1 MSRHSKKRKERA
13 KIYTF
18 LPTGDYYFHKGLQSY
33 DRYDFINAKKYLQR
47 ALELEPLEPM
57 IACQLALVHT
67 ETGDYEK
74 SNELLLMT
82 LKELDERMT
91 ECYYF
96 LANNYAHMGLYTE
109 AYRYARLYLE
119 KDEVGEFSV
128 EAEELIEW
136 IGIND
141 DDNISLLKEQE
152 ELLYMQEESRALL
165 EDGKY
170 AEAVEMLEDIV
181 KAHPDFWPA
190 HNNLALAYFYEGE
203 TSKAFSMTEKVIA
216 NNPGNLHALCNLA
229 VFYYYEQQTEDLEKL
244 LKALE
249 KVKPIN
255 SEHRYKL
262 GATFALTKKYD
273 QSYYWL
279 RQLQKSGY
287 EGNSGFYYWLSKAA
301 FFTGNEKAAKSAWD
315 QLVLLEP
322 DKAGSEPWNESKE
335 EAHQKSSGDHAL
347 LKLLRSD
354 NIPERLCAIFF
365 ISISDRQPALLT
377 HPSFKSI
384 DEFTYPEKLY
394 LATILKVDK
403 RQGVHA
409 RMKIDKA
416 HETAIELY
424 ERYDGHPADVFELLK
439 MWFEVFQKV
448 VETGGKFANPAAF
461 AAAAEY
467 VWSLGNQQMIT
478 QREVA
483 KKYGVSPST
492 LRKYITKIEL
502 YL

>member
-1 MSRHSKKRKERA
+1 MSRYSKKRKERA

-33 DRYDFINAKKYLQR
+33 DRFDFINAKKYLQR

-67 ETGDYEK
+67 ETGEYEK
-74 SNELLLMT
+74 SNDLLLMT
-82 LKELDERMT
+82 LKDLDERMT

-119 KDEVGEFSV
+119 KDEVGEFSG

-136 IGIND
+136 IGINE
-141 DDNISLLKEQE
+141 DDNISMLKEQE
-152 ELLYMQEESRALL
+152 ELLYMQEESRTLL
-165 EDGKY
+165 EEGKY

-181 KAHPDFWPA
+181 KAHPEFLPA
-190 HNNLALAYFYEGE
+190 RNNLALAYFYEGE
-203 TSKAFSMTEKVIA
+203 ISKAFSMTEKVVTT
-216 NNPGNLHALCNLA
+216 NPGNLHALCNLA
-229 VFYYYEQQTEDLEKL
+229 VFYYYEQQSEDLEKL
-244 LKALE
+244 LEVLI

-262 GATFALTKKYD
+262 GATFALTKQYD
-273 QSYYWL
+273 QSYFWL

-287 EGNSGFYYWLSKAA
+287 VGNSGFYYWLSKAA
-301 FFTGNEKAAKSAWD
+301 YFTGNEKAAKSAWD

-322 DKAGSEPWNESKE
+322 EKAGSEPWNDSKE
-335 EAHQKSSGDHAL
+335 EGVQISDGDHAL
-347 LKLLRSD
+347 MKLLRSD
-354 NIPERLCAIFF
+354 NISERLCAIFF
-365 ISISDRQPALLT
+365 ISISDKQSALLT

-384 DEFTYPEKLY
+384 DEFSYPEKLY
-394 LATILKVDK
+394 LATILQVDK
-403 RQGVHA
+403 RQGEHA
-409 RMKIDKA
+409 RMKVDMA
-416 HETAIELY
+416 HETAMELY
-424 ERYDGHPADVFELLK
+424 EKYNGPSADIFELLK
-439 MWFEVFQKV
+439 IWFAVFQKV
-448 VETGGKFANPAAF
+448 IETGGKFANPAAF

-467 VWSLGNQQMIT
+467 VWGLENQQAIT
-478 QREVA
+478 QRDLS
-483 KKYGVSPST
+483 KKYGISPST